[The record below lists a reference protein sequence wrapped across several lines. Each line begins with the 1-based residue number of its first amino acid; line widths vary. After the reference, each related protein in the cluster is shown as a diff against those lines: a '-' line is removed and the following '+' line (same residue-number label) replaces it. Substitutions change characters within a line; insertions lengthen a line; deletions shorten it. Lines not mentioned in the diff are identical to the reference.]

1 MDETLFNA
9 FLSRAKDSWKR
20 MERYRLA
27 YTASSIATSR
37 KAEILKWLTLSI
49 GVVTGISALTILV
62 GESGSRILT
71 GVAGVITG
79 TLSLSDKLF
88 RWEESSNKTWEK
100 SKVLEDLQSELY
112 QFAVDVSVS
121 SSCPSGNV

>member
-1 MDETLFNA
+1 MDETLFNG

-37 KAEILKWLTLSI
+37 KAEVLKWLTLSI

-62 GESGSRILT
+62 GESGSRIRRR
-71 GVAGVITG
+71 G
-79 TLSLSDKLF
+79 
-88 RWEESSNKTWEK
+88 
-100 SKVLEDLQSELY
+100 
-112 QFAVDVSVS
+112 
-121 SSCPSGNV
+121 